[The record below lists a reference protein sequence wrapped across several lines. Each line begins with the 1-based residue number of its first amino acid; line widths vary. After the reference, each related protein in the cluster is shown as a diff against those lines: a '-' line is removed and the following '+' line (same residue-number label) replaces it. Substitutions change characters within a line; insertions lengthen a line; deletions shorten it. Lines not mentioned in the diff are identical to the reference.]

1 MPSPMDYETT
11 TAANVQ
17 GAALMTRIRRRWPA
31 LAVVLALLSLFAVP
45 VSAQLMVHPTR
56 IVLEQNQRSAQM
68 EIINNSD
75 EAATYLITLVN
86 RRMDEHGG
94 FSEVDEPA
102 AGELFADPML
112 RYSPR
117 RVRLAPGAG
126 QVIRIMARKPAA
138 LAPGEYRSHLLFA
151 QQPDPAGAG
160 DAGITDAGQ
169 TEEIGVAL
177 TALIGVSIP
186 VIVRHGE
193 TAAEVSLTDLA
204 LQRAV
209 AGQSPVLSL
218 DMQRSGNRSVYGD
231 LTVSFAPTGG
241 AAQVVGRAGG
251 VAVYTPNAV
260 RRVGLVL
267 DPPHGLVLAD
277 GVLTVRYRER
287 PEQGGALLAEA
298 SLRLP

>member
-1 MPSPMDYETT
+1 
-11 TAANVQ
+11 
-17 GAALMTRIRRRWPA
+17 
-31 LAVVLALLSLFAVP
+31 
-45 VSAQLMVHPTR
+45 
-56 IVLEQNQRSAQM
+56 
-68 EIINNSD
+68 
-75 EAATYLITLVN
+75 
-86 RRMDEHGG
+86 
-94 FSEVDEPA
+94 
-102 AGELFADPML
+102 
-112 RYSPR
+112 
-117 RVRLAPGAG
+117 
-126 QVIRIMARKPAA
+126 MARKPAA